1 MPTSGLL
8 RFARNDGLRGRLS
21 GPCPALLM
29 SWSVAGPLN
38 SGLRDPEVSAFGL
51 PQAGAYDPGLGFAPH
66 LVLIPDRRQLRQ
78 ERFVPLLIPA

>member
-1 MPTSGLL
+1 LSTIFSEKPICIPDHV
-8 RFARNDGLRGRLS
+8 RHRLFRDH
-21 GPCPALLM
+21 AEK
-29 SWSVAGPLN
+29 

-78 ERFVPLLIPA
+78 ERLVPLLIPA